1 MAYVSEAK
9 GKWTNE
15 VIPTKANTAYVA
27 GELLYN
33 DGTDTIPAVTTTEVL
48 VGYVVEAKASAANT
62 NPIVIR
68 VPKSVDATFY
78 ADVTTGTLTADDV
91 GKSMDLASSTGIDST
106 ATVENAVTLVR
117 MISSTRGEFKF
128 NYQQGTDGA

>member
-15 VIPTKANTAYVA
+15 VIPTKSGTTYVA
-27 GELLYN
+27 GELVYN
-33 DGTDTIPAVTTTEVL
+33 DGTDTIPATTTTEVL
-48 VGYVVEAKASAANT
+48 GGYVVQGKAAAGNT

-68 VPKSVDATFY
+68 VPKSVDATVY
-78 ADVTTGTLTADDV
+78 MDVGNGTLTADDV
-91 GKSMDLASSTGIDST
+91 GKSFDLSTST
-106 ATVENAVTLVR
+106 TVNVEAQNENAVTLVR
-117 MISSTRGEFKF
+117 FISSTRGEFKF